1 MTRDWYEQAT
11 HLVRTNLEAALN
23 ASSTRSSPA
32 AHSLMFANGLFWI
45 L

>member
-11 HLVRTNLEAALN
+11 HLVRMNSEAAPN
-23 ASSTRSSPA
+23 AISTRSSPA